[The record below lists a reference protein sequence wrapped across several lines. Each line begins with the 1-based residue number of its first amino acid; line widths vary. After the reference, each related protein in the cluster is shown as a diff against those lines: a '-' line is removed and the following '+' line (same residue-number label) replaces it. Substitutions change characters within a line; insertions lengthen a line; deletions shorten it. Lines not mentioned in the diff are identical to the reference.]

1 MLDLKN
7 CEIAFTGR
15 LTTMT
20 RQQSFSLAQVLGAKP
35 QNWVTKQTD
44 YLVVGLIETVL
55 GEEPITKKLLTGTP
69 TISEREFLA
78 WCQARLAQWS
88 RSLDG

>member
-20 RQQSFSLAQVLGAKP
+20 RQQAFSLAQVLGAKP

-69 TISEREFLA
+69 TISERDFLD
-78 WCQARLAQWS
+78 WCQARLVQWS
-88 RSLDG
+88 RSLGG

>member
-20 RQQSFSLAQVLGAKP
+20 RQQAFSLAQVLGAEP

>member
-1 MLDLKN
+1 MIDLSN

-15 LTTMT
+15 LSTMT
-20 RQQSFSLAQVLGAKP
+20 REQAFSLAQVLGAKP

-55 GEEPITKKLLTGTP
+55 GETPITKKLMSGTP
-69 TISEREFLA
+69 TISEREFLD

-88 RSLDG
+88 RSLGG

>member
-1 MLDLKN
+1 MLDLRD

-20 RQQSFSLAQVLGAKP
+20 RDQAFSLAKVFGAKP

-44 YLVVGLIETVL
+44 YLVVGLIETAL
-55 GEEPITKKLLTGTP
+55 GENVFRIFSRVFAG
-69 TISEREFLA
+69 
-78 WCQARLAQWS
+78 RLS
-88 RSLDG
+88 

>member
-1 MLDLKN
+1 
-7 CEIAFTGR
+7 
-15 LTTMT
+15 MT
-20 RQQSFSLAQVLGAKP
+20 RDQAFSLAKVFGAKP

-44 YLVVGLIETVL
+44 YLVVGLIETAL

-69 TISEREFLA
+69 T

-88 RSLDG
+88 RSLGG